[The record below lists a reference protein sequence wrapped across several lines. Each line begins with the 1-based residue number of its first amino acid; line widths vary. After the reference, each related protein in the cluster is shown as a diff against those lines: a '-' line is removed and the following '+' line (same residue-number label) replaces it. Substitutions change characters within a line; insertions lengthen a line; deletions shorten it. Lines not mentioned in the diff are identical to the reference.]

1 MPNRLVRTWRPARP
15 LRVRVLLGEGLPQ
28 HGPDLLWR
36 FLQECRQWA
45 RLLRAMISGR
55 RDESVRELAAR
66 VWTFRLGSELE
77 AAQRF
82 AALAPILRA
91 VGASETIAGMAEDAA
106 ADELRHA
113 ELCRQLVRHFGGAPP
128 SDPVIALCWTAPAG
142 VKGRDRVLYEIV
154 ALSCVTETLS
164 TALLGE
170 LVSRATDTVCR
181 QAMHSILCD
190 EVKHSRLGWA
200 FLAEAHARGVRD
212 CVGPHLPAML
222 EATLGDELFR
232 VPAGSDPK
240 LAELAG
246 LGSLERPDRLR
257 VVREALQ
264 SVIFPGLELF
274 GIETAFGRRWLDA
287 R

>member
-1 MPNRLVRTWRPARP
+1 
-15 LRVRVLLGEGLPQ
+15 
-28 HGPDLLWR
+28 
-36 FLQECRQWA
+36 
-45 RLLRAMISGR
+45 MISGVA
-55 RDESVRELAAR
+55 EASARELAAR
-66 VWTFRLGSELE
+66 VWSFRLGSELE

-82 AALAPILRA
+82 GALAPLLRA
-91 VGASETIAGMAEDAA
+91 AAASEVIVGMAEEAA
-106 ADELRHA
+106 VDELRHA
-113 ELCRQLVRHFGGAPP
+113 ELCRELVLHFGGAPP
-128 SDPVIALCWTAPAG
+128 PEPEIALRWTAPAG
-142 VKGRDRVLYEIV
+142 IEGRERLFYEIV

-170 LVSRATDTVCR
+170 LVARATDTVCR

-200 FLAEAHARGVRD
+200 FLAEEHARGVRD

-232 VPAGSDPK
+232 VPAGSDPR
-240 LAELAG
+240 LAQLAG
-246 LGSLERPDRLR
+246 LGSLERPERLR

-264 SVIFPGLELF
+264 SVVFPGLELF

>member
-1 MPNRLVRTWRPARP
+1 MTAVF
-15 LRVRVLLGEGLPQ
+15 G
-28 HGPDLLWR
+28 
-36 FLQECRQWA
+36 
-45 RLLRAMISGR
+45 
-55 RDESVRELAAR
+55 DESARELAAC
-66 VWTFRLGSELE
+66 VWSFRLGSELE

-82 AALAPILRA
+82 RALAPRFRA
-91 VGASETIAGMAEDAA
+91 AGASETIVGMAEEAA

-113 ELCRQLVRHFGGAPP
+113 ELCRQLVRHFGG
-128 SDPVIALCWTAPAG
+128 DPRPEPEVALRWKAPAA
-142 VKGRDRVLYEIV
+142 VQGRERLLYEVV

-170 LVSRATDTVCR
+170 LVARATDPMCR
-181 QAMHSILCD
+181 QAMHSILRD
-190 EVKHSRLGWA
+190 EVNHSRLGWA
-200 FLAEAHARGVRD
+200 FLAEEHARVARD

-232 VPAGSDPK
+232 VPRGSDPR

-246 LGSLERPDRLR
+246 LGSLERADRLR